1 MTRSFGAR
9 LRSARERKGIGLD
22 AIAQSTKIN
31 AGLFEALEHDDA
43 SRWPSGIFRR
53 AFMRAYANAV
63 GLDPEATVTEF
74 LAVFPD
80 PFDARPTSA
89 LEPGGSGAA
98 RPEFA
103 VEPAALR
110 LTLAEEPWRSP
121 RAGVDAL
128 LGRSLRA
135 CAAACDLA
143 VVIGIAAAVFAAAGR
158 FWTPF
163 TIATV
168 CYYFGGV
175 LVIGNSP
182 GAWLLAAGRTKR
194 APQQRIAPPTLPTL
208 STVPAAASTADE
220 TDSLQRF
227 PTRRYPKAV

>member
-9 LRSARERKGIGLD
+9 LRTARERKGIGLA

-31 AGLFEALEHDDA
+31 AALFDALEHDDA

-63 GLDPEATVTEF
+63 GLDPETTVKEF
-74 LAVFPD
+74 LEVFPD
-80 PFDARPTSA
+80 PFDKQPASA
-89 LEPGGSGAA
+89 LERAESSPAP
-98 RPEFA
+98 PELA
-103 VEPAALR
+103 LEPADLR
-110 LTLAEEPWRSP
+110 LTLADEPR
-121 RAGVDAL
+121 RATKEVVDTM
-128 LGRSLRA
+128 LGRWLHA

-143 VVIGIAAAVFAAAGR
+143 IVIGVAAAVFAAAGR

-175 LVIGNSP
+175 LMLGNSP
-182 GAWLLAAGRTKR
+182 GIWLLASGRTR
-194 APQQRIAPPTLPTL
+194 RSPQQRIAPTTQ
-208 STVPAAASTADE
+208 PAAASTSDE
-220 TDSLQRF
+220 TDSLERF
-227 PTRRYPKAV
+227 STRRYPKAV

>member
-1 MTRSFGAR
+1 MTTRSFGAR

-31 AGLFEALEHDDA
+31 ATLFEALEHDDT

-80 PFDARPTSA
+80 PFDQRPASA
-89 LEPGGSGAA
+89 LDQAENRAP
-98 RPEFA
+98 RPELA

-110 LTLAEEPWRSP
+110 LTLADEPWRST
-121 RAGVDAL
+121 RAAVDAL
-128 LGRSLRA
+128 LGRWLRA

-143 VVIGIAAAVFAAAGR
+143 VVIGIAAAVFAAAGH

-175 LVIGNSP
+175 LMIGNSP
-182 GAWLLAAGRTKR
+182 GLWLLARGRSRR
-194 APQQRIAPPTLPTL
+194 APQQRIAPATLP
-208 STVPAAASTADE
+208 AIASSGDE
-220 TDSLQRF
+220 TDSRERF
-227 PTRRYPKAV
+227 TTRRYPKAV